1 MQEEVKKYVMVP
13 CRKRGRPSN
22 RPDNRTLAELYFK
35 YPVPE
40 IARIYG
46 VARSTVYG
54 WAVTARKEL
63 KKYVEFE

>member
-1 MQEEVKKYVMVP
+1 MQEVVKKYVEVP
-13 CRKRGRPSN
+13 YRKRGRPSN

-54 WAVTARKEL
+54 WAVAARKEL

>member
-1 MQEEVKKYVMVP
+1 MQEVVKEYVEVPY
-13 CRKRGRPSN
+13 RKRGRPSN
-22 RPDNRTLAELYFK
+22 RPDNRTLAKLYFV

-54 WAVTARKEL
+54 WAAEARKEYR
-63 KKYVEFE
+63 KNVELE

>member
-1 MQEEVKKYVMVP
+1 MQEEVKKYVVVP
-13 CRKRGRPSN
+13 YRKRGRPSN
-22 RPDNRTLAELYFK
+22 RPDNWTLAKLYFM

-54 WAVTARKEL
+54 WAAEARKEYR
-63 KKYVEFE
+63 KNVEFE